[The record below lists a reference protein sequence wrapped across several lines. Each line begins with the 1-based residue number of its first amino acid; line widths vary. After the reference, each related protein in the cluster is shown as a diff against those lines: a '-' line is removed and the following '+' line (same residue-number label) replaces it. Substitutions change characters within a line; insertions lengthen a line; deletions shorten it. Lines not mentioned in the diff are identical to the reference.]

1 MPSHQGVSAVWGGIT
16 NAAKLFIKLSLP
28 FWAPIPPC
36 AAVLPLLTQGECTG
50 VRNCCH
56 TLLISGNL
64 CPNLKPSMTFCFN
77 YLFTLLTQ
85 EEWIA
90 QHQGFI
96 KTGPKKEKISAVPIH
111 LFSHLR
117 LIVELFL
124 SLWLTLVHT
133 SHVQHLLSTG
143 SSCLP
148 TQHQTAGR
156 HKSCLHKHQ
165 DRLRLIC

>member
-1 MPSHQGVSAVWGGIT
+1 MPSHQGVSAAWGGIT

-28 FWAPIPPC
+28 FWAPVPPC
-36 AAVLPLLTQGECTG
+36 AAVVPLLTQEECTG

-64 CPNLKPSMTFCFN
+64 CPNLKPGMTFCFN

-85 EEWIA
+85 GEWIV

-96 KTGPKKEKISAVPIH
+96 KTGTKKEKISAVPIQ

-117 LIVELFL
+117 LIVELFCHFG
-124 SLWLTLVHT
+124 SHWFTLVHT
-133 SHVQHLLSTG
+133 FSICSLQEHPACLLSTRKQADINPAFA
-143 SSCLP
+143 SIRIAS
-148 TQHQTAGR
+148 
-156 HKSCLHKHQ
+156 
-165 DRLRLIC
+165 D